1 MKLYIYTD
9 YKNKDTYFESS
20 RIRKNIKG
28 LLELSNESY
37 VNQNATTFYK
47 VAQYFKLSDVSS
59 FDLEVKYKKI
69 NNGIC
74 LFYNECEQDDG
85 IFFKDKDEFVINKVT
100 IDKINKFD
108 FAFVP
113 SELSK
118 DYLRKLG
125 VYCAIYVLNPS
136 VKYSKFDFTTS
147 IIKDVF
153 YRICGINK
161 GSKLFV
167 SVIRDEDEEAI
178 KKITLIANKFKDYKY
193 IVLSEHKYLN
203 QVKKNNKYFSK
214 WTKNVMYMP
223 LLDEDAYV
231 SLLYNAD
238 IFINI
243 NSYPSNF
250 IESMECMA
258 SKTQIFSLS
267 QSTFKDFLVDKENA
281 YIYNDLESLTNG
293 IEDYNNQIL
302 KSLKDEAYEYAKKY
316 SLTNYGSY
324 LIKIYKE
331 IEEVEK

>member
-20 RIRKNIKG
+20 RLRKNIKG

-37 VNQNATTFYK
+37 VIQNATTFYK

-74 LFYNECEQDDG
+74 LFYNECEQDDAVFYKG
-85 IFFKDKDEFVINKVT
+85 NDGFNINKIN

-108 FAFVP
+108 FALVP
-113 SELSK
+113 SESSK

-125 VYCAIYVLNPS
+125 VYCAIYVLNPG

-153 YRICGINK
+153 YRICGLNNNC
-161 GSKLFV
+161 KLLV
-167 SVIRDEDEEAI
+167 SVIRDEDEETI
-178 KKITLIANKFKDYKY
+178 KKITLIANKFSDYKY
-193 IVLSEHKYLN
+193 VVLSEHKYLN

-214 WTKNVMYMP
+214 WTKNVLYIP

-250 IESMECMA
+250 VEMMECMA
-258 SKTQIFSLS
+258 SKTQIFTLS
-267 QSTFKDFLVDKENA
+267 QSIFKDFLVDKENA
-281 YIYNDLESLTNG
+281 YIYNDLESLTNA
-293 IEDYNNQIL
+293 IDEYKNQKL
-302 KSLKDEAYEYAKKY
+302 VSLKEKAYEYAKKY
-316 SLTNYGSY
+316 SLSNYGSY